1 MKKFTR
7 LAMAAAVLSAT
18 SFGAAA
24 VPVAELY
31 FSQNPGFVNPTTDAS
46 LVTGFFGN
54 QIFTTTNP
62 VGDPAG
68 TYARMQ
74 WTTGPGTDY
83 PGVSSITVNG
93 YNDVSSLVPSALY
106 SLDTNSNGLWNSG
119 EWAII
124 SNLHQHNE
132 VVGGIFPNPLWIA
145 DIVANLRIFADAG
158 HTNNIHSELNSTTE
172 VTFWETSNLVDL
184 VTGQCASPHPLNSQC
199 DDIYTVLASA
209 FASTGFSYGGEN
221 YALDFTL
228 IPGPTTLVEPFGANS
243 LRIFTAENQES
254 DIYVAM
260 RWRAVPEPG
269 SLALAGLGLT
279 ALAALRRRKNAA
291 V

>member
-1 MKKFTR
+1 MKKFTK
-7 LAMAAAVLSAT
+7 LAMVAAVAAAT
-18 SFGAAA
+18 SFSAAA
-24 VPVAELY
+24 TPVTELY
-31 FSQNPGFVNPTTDAS
+31 FSQNAGFLNPTTDVSAT
-46 LVTGFFGN
+46 TGFFGN
-54 QIFTTTNP
+54 QTFSTTNP
-62 VGDPAG
+62 VADPAG
-68 TYARMQ
+68 TWARMQ
-74 WTTGPGTDY
+74 WTTGPGSDF
-83 PGVSSITVNG
+83 PGVSSISLSTF
-93 YNDVSSLVPSALY
+93 NDATSQAPSSTFG
-106 SLDTNSNGLWNSG
+106 LDTNSNGLWNAG

-132 VVGGIFPNPLWIA
+132 VVGGLFPNPLWIA

-158 HTNNIHSELNSTTE
+158 HASNIHSELGSTTR
-172 VTFWETSNLVDL
+172 VSFWETSNLVDG

-209 FASTGFSYGGEN
+209 LGSTGFSYNGDN

-228 IPGPTTLVEPFGANS
+228 IPGPTTLVQNTDPT
-243 LRIFTAENQES
+243 ITVYTAENQES

-291 V
+291 